1 MKINNVFF
9 NGDYS
14 IEHLDNGLK
23 TLSFKI
29 YTNDIAY
36 NECIPEAIVEDTLF
50 YKIKSVDDNGMYLIV
65 DCELNLNTFK
75 ETKQKTRKFENLTL
89 LEVLNMVK
97 KDYTLIG
104 TFKEERKTFEV
115 NNSSKYD
122 VIMEAQKQYGA
133 FFEFDNKA
141 KTITIQYQDEIEYR
155 GLYITEQLNIISTDN
170 QSDTYDFFT
179 RIYALG
185 KDDITFASVNEGK
198 DYVED
203 FSYSNELISGII
215 VDTTISDPNT
225 LLNLATNTLAEKS
238 KPCESY
244 TFQVFNLSKLSKDD
258 YSLKD
263 VKVND
268 IVKYIDRKRKRE
280 VYHRVVKYKEFP
292 NNPSKDEITL
302 GNNKSTSVAS
312 AILNATN
319 ITNVTFSNL
328 DVYDRAV
335 LYTNDVIRAFKEN
348 GYIYQTG
355 NEIYILDK
363 LPKEEATNI
372 IRFNKDGISF
382 SSSFNGVYTKG
393 YTGTM
398 PINNKTATFESG
410 ILKTYV

>member
-1 MKINNVFF
+1 MI
-9 NGDYS
+9 
-14 IEHLDNGLK
+14 L
-23 TLSFKI
+23 
-29 YTNDIAY
+29 
-36 NECIPEAIVEDTLF
+36 
-50 YKIKSVDDNGMYLIV
+50 
-65 DCELNLNTFK
+65 
-75 ETKQKTRKFENLTL
+75 
-89 LEVLNMVK
+89 
-97 KDYTLIG
+97 
-104 TFKEERKTFEV
+104 
-115 NNSSKYD
+115 
-122 VIMEAQKQYGA
+122 
-133 FFEFDNKA
+133 
-141 KTITIQYQDEIEYR
+141 
-155 GLYITEQLNIISTDN
+155 LNI
-170 QSDTYDFFT
+170 
-179 RIYALG
+179 
-185 KDDITFASVNEGK
+185 
-198 DYVED
+198 
-203 FSYSNELISGII
+203 LI
-215 VDTTISDPNT
+215 
-225 LLNLATNTLAEKS
+225 EK
-238 KPCESY
+238 
-244 TFQVFNLSKLSKDD
+244 
-258 YSLKD
+258 
-263 VKVND
+263 
-268 IVKYIDRKRKRE
+268 KRE

-398 PINNKTATFESG
+398 SINNKTATFESG